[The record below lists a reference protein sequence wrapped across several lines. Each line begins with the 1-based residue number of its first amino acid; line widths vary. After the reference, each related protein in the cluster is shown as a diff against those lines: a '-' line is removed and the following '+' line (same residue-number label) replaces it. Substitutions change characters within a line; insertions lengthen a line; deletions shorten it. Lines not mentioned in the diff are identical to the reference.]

1 MSRIQSRYRKHLSI
15 YTNHHDLDA
24 RLKNTDRSR
33 SIIAF
38 LRVGLVFLIVGII
51 ASGIGALMITYN
63 KTSIADWLSSYAS
76 GIIAQLPAGMTG
88 EIIVS
93 SGTMRLHVNND
104 TAFVINL
111 TKDIDEKMDDGHT
124 NDIWLTVLVDTSLST
139 MPTNTEHA
147 VVVIQNAILIHNDEQ
162 SRVYDF
168 DTMSAWDTSHDESIA
183 ITQEMIQT
191 WPAQIQTLVYTHI
204 STLAWIVAVVAM
216 VASIVLWSILLITIA
231 LRYFFLC
238 FIIRCL
244 VSIVV
249 AIAKREIPHNKR
261 DIICILG
268 FGPFLLHLFL
278 LSSPLYVL
286 AMTLFIC
293 FLIYQHRDFHQ
304 KK

>member
-15 YTNHHDLDA
+15 YTNHNDLDA
-24 RLKNTDRSR
+24 RLKNADRSR

-51 ASGIGALMITYN
+51 GSAIGALMITYN

-76 GIIAQLPAGMTG
+76 GIIAQLPAGMTW

-104 TAFVINL
+104 KAFVINL
-111 TKDIDEKMDDGHT
+111 TKDIDEKIDDGHA
-124 NDIWLTVLVDTSLST
+124 NDMWPTVLVDTSLST
-139 MPTNTEHA
+139 MRTNSKHIIMIT
-147 VVVIQNAILIHNDEQ
+147 QNAVLINDWNK
-162 SRVYDF
+162 SKVYDF

-191 WPAQIQTLVYTHI
+191 RPAQIQTLVYTHI
-204 STLAWIVAVVAM
+204 DSLVLIVEGIVIM
-216 VASIVLWSILLITIA
+216 VSILLLITMA